1 MKALSRTH
9 CQVDD
14 TTYKLY
20 PVGAPLWYKKS
31 DGTFDDIDLTFNDT
45 TSSIG
50 DISLMDKGIMS
61 VGKRKGNNPH
71 KVVGVRPDKNQHL
84 GTQQLEFS
92 LINVEL
98 DGVSQDFNVE
108 TDLEILL
115 TRRKTRQLVKL
126 NKSFKDCKIEF
137 DIYAKGLTLENNKY
151 EESTV
156 IRDFGFNITNIG
168 DNNGNTTLGM
178 HNAYNRLNKDISYFD
193 CFAGKITDEFIAKGV
208 YTDEEEF
215 EDSNLSDYSF
225 LDMFK
230 AGSSIYFKD
239 AIIFTAQAYNLN
251 NIENIMANNICDIYG
266 LEIFDDGGSGK
277 YFKKDNKKVGGYG
290 ATDEVF
296 FAFINTA
303 DIPDKIKTLF
313 KRKNF
318 EDTSFL
324 DLELSDFCTA
334 MSSKFNKDLKIE
346 VDNTYY
352 KPGIKNDFSFK
363 ISDHSFNIGLP
374 VAFDKDYNT
383 LDYYTT
389 HTLKQ
394 NDNGSYRYTKIL
406 KPETALDFNSA
417 QYLDAALYVST
428 EEFRCFAYINDL
440 STPFDPR
447 TSTHFDNIRENQFG
461 DGSTGYPYYGDH
473 NDQSRYSN
481 DDGARPGCGEGN
493 YFAAATQF
501 LGAQGQYS
509 QAQTHMQFDS
519 SGVTGTVTDLAFKCK
534 GEARIAYPD
543 GETAP
548 HSDISIIFLKSV
560 YTPAG
565 SAQQQ
570 WNKFVPS
577 YSWSTSW
584 SGSDFLVKEYSGE
597 LVVTDVHT
605 SHATSST
612 VGADR
617 ISLSSSALVNIG
629 VRPRAQSFDFNADAK
644 SDLETLSD
652 FKICMMEYDAYYLD
666 SYDNLSSFSQ
676 RPASAVTSE
685 NLERAFYFGE
695 SDSTNSSMVPYLE
708 YTVSGGGTPT
718 ATDNAT
724 FFGANF

>member
-1 MKALSRTH
+1 MKPLSRTH
-9 CQVDD
+9 CKVDD

-151 EESTV
+151 EENTV
-156 IRDFGFNITNIG
+156 VRDFGFNITNIG

-215 EDSNLSDYSF
+215 ENSNLSDYSF

-352 KPGIKNDFSFK
+352 KPNDSNNFSFK

-394 NDNGSYRYTKIL
+394 NDDGSYRYTKIL
-406 KPETALDFNSA
+406 KPDTALDFNSA
-417 QYLDAALYVST
+417 QYLDSDLFVSS
-428 EEFRCFAYINDL
+428 EEARVYAYCSDF
-440 STPFDPR
+440 SSPYDPR
-447 TSTHFDNIRENQFG
+447 SSSNFDKIRDNDFSDSASGLLFG
-461 DGSTGYPYYGDH
+461 SQADPSSVGD
-473 NDQSRYSN
+473 NN
-481 DDGARPGCGEGN
+481 ARPGCGEVTVFNLGSQ
-493 YFAAATQF
+493 FIGTQ
-501 LGAQGQYS
+501 GRYGHS
-509 QAQTHMQFDS
+509 QTHMEFDS
-519 SGVTGTVTDLAFKCK
+519 SGITGTVSDLTFKCR
-534 GEARIAYPD
+534 GMARVAYPT

-548 HSDISIIFLKSV
+548 HNDISIIFLKSE
-560 YTPAG
+560 YSSAG
-565 SAQQQ
+565 SDSQQ
-570 WNKFVPS
+570 WNKFS
-577 YSWSTSW
+577 GHGTNW
-584 SGSDFLVKEYSGE
+584 SGSDASVKEYSGE
-597 LVVTDVHT
+597 LVVTDIHT
-605 SHATSST
+605 AHDDASSVTSLSIIFGASSLLN
-612 VGADR
+612 VGAVPF
-617 ISLSSSALVNIG
+617 S
-629 VRPRAQSFDFNADAK
+629 QSFDFNSDAK
-644 SDLETLSD
+644 SDLQSLST
-652 FKICMMEYDAYYLD
+652 FKICMMDYDALYQN
-666 SYDNLSSFSQ
+666 SYNNYSGFTD
-676 RPASAVTSE
+676 RPASAANE

-695 SDSTNSSMVPYLE
+695 SDSTTTSMIPYLE
-708 YTVSGGGTPT
+708 YTVSGGGTPA
-718 ATDNAT
+718 ATNNAT
-724 FFGANF
+724 FFGTNF